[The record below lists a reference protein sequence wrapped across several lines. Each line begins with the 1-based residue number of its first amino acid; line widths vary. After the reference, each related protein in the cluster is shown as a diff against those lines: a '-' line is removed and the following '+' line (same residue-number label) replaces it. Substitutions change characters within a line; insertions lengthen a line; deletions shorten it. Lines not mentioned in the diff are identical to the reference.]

1 MYLGDPD
8 DVGLGALEVEA
19 VFGGHIEKPQDQR
32 ENAADDGHDSKTKYC
47 ALHAPNLSLSSR
59 FR

>member
-1 MYLGDPD
+1 
-8 DVGLGALEVEA
+8 VEA

-32 ENAADDGHDSKTKYC
+32 ENTADDGHDSKTKYC